1 MSPRRFTPVVL
12 AVLVVTAALLA
23 AGCGDEEAAVSRA
36 DKQAVA
42 ENYAN
47 IVLASYDASID
58 SASAMQRAIDA
69 FLAAPSRGRL
79 DVARRAWLA
88 ARDDYIVTEPFR
100 FYGGP
105 IDDARDGR
113 EGLINAWPLDEAY
126 IDYVAGDR
134 DAGIVNDR
142 HGHPQI
148 TTAVIVDANERGG
161 ETNISSGWHA
171 IEFLLWG
178 QDHSKSGP
186 GDRPVGD
193 YTSARNS
200 ARRATYLRLT
210 TQRLLDDLRH
220 VRDQWQRTGGEYRAT
235 FLADPDKAL
244 TSILR
249 GVGALNSGELAGDRT
264 SVPYD
269 SGDQEDEHSCFSDNT
284 NADVVND
291 LRGVQMV
298 YLGRSA
304 GVSGAGLQDL
314 VRKVDPKLDAKLSE
328 QLAATLARAR
338 AFPVAFDRMIAAP
351 AGSTRHEALGAV
363 IDGIEAQGSSLAAAA
378 KALGVTVNFET

>member
-1 MSPRRFTPVVL
+1 LVPVVFS
-12 AVLVVTAALLA
+12 AFVVTAALLA
-23 AGCGDEEAAVSRA
+23 SGCGEQEAAVSRS

-47 IVLASYDASID
+47 IVLASYDAAID
-58 SASAMQRAIDA
+58 SASAMRHAIDA
-69 FLAAPSRGRL
+69 FLEAPSRERL
-79 DVARRAWLA
+79 TAARRAWLS

-105 IDDARDGR
+105 IDDAKDGR

-134 DAGIVNDR
+134 NAGIVNDR
-142 HGHPQI
+142 RGHPQI
-148 TTAVIVDANERGG
+148 TTAAIVEANERGG

-178 QDHSKSGP
+178 QDSSENGP
-186 GDRPVGD
+186 GDRPVSD
-193 YTSARNS
+193 YTTARN
-200 ARRATYLRLT
+200 ATRRATYLRLT
-210 TQRLLDDLRH
+210 IQRLLDDLRH
-220 VRDQWQRTGGEYRAT
+220 VRDQWQTTGGRYRAT

-244 TSILR
+244 TSMLR

-291 LRGVQMV
+291 LRGIQMV
-298 YLGRSA
+298 YLGKSR
-304 GVSGAGLQDL
+304 GVSGASLQDL
-314 VRKVDPKLDAKLSE
+314 VRKADPKLDAKLGS
-328 QLAATLARAR
+328 QISATVAKAK
-338 AFPVAFDRMIAAP
+338 AFPVTFERMIAAP
-351 AGSTRHEALGAV
+351 AGSARHEALGEV

-378 KALGVTVNFET
+378 KALGVTVNFEV